1 VLKRCSTT
9 DRGWCRTCEAILGEI
24 SFRLKPI
31 PPFRLDLTAW
41 AIRRRPHN
49 IIDHFDGEVYRR
61 AVVLDG
67 RPVAISVRQ
76 IAPANSPAVEVIA
89 TGPGASRKTS
99 HCIEAMVDR
108 ILGLAIDLRDFYRL
122 ARDDKALRPLVK
134 RLRGMKPVR
143 FPTNFEAFTNAVA
156 CQLVSLTAGMHV
168 VNRIAQKYG
177 LACEFEGTRLHACA
191 EASDIARAEV
201 EDLRALGLSR
211 PKARYLIGLAQ
222 TATGSDRDF
231 SSMESLDDAD
241 AIAALSK
248 FAGVGRWTAEYVL
261 LRGLGRFHIFP
272 GDDVGGRN
280 GLQSYLGLGDRLDYE
295 GVRKSL
301 ARWQAW
307 GGFIYFHLL
316 VNALADHGIVR
327 A

>member
-1 VLKRCSTT
+1 M
-9 DRGWCRTCEAILGEI
+9 GEV
-24 SFRLKPI
+24 SFRLKPV

-49 IIDHFDGEVYRR
+49 TIDHFDGETYRR
-61 AVVLDG
+61 VVVVDEQPAL
-67 RPVAISVRQ
+67 ISVRQ
-76 IAPANSPAVEVIA
+76 IAPPSSPEIEVVA
-89 TGPGASRKTS
+89 TGPGASRNTA
-99 HCIEAMVDR
+99 HAIEAIIDR
-108 ILGLAIDLRDFYRL
+108 VLGLSIDLRSFYRL
-122 ARDDKALRPLVK
+122 VRDDKALGPLVD
-134 RLRGMKPVR
+134 RLIGMKPVR

-168 VNRIAQKYG
+168 VNRIAAKYG
-177 LACEFEGTRLHACA
+177 RFLDVDGVRLHACA

-222 TATGSDRDF
+222 VASNSDPDF
-231 SSMESLDDAD
+231 RSTESLDDNR
-241 AIAALSK
+241 AIAVLSQ
-248 FAGVGRWTAEYVL
+248 FAGVGRWAAEYVL
-261 LRGLGRFHIFP
+261 LRGFGRFNIFP

-280 GLQSYLGLGDRLDYE
+280 GLRDYLGLRDKLDYD
-295 GVRKSL
+295 GVRTAL
-301 ARWQAW
+301 ARWHGW

-316 VNALADHGIVR
+316 VNALADKGIVR

>member
-1 VLKRCSTT
+1 M
-9 DRGWCRTCEAILGEI
+9 GEVT
-24 SFRLKPI
+24 FRLKPL

-49 IIDHFDGEVYRR
+49 TIDHFDGDTYRR
-61 AVVLDG
+61 VVIVNDQA
-67 RPVAISVRQ
+67 VAITVTQ
-76 IAPANSPAVEVIA
+76 VAPPNAPELEVVA
-89 TGPGASRKTS
+89 SGPGASKKNLRG
-99 HCIEAMVDR
+99 IESIVDR
-108 ILGLAIDLRDFYRL
+108 ILGLSIDLRGFYRL
-122 ARDDKALRPLVK
+122 ARDDASLGPLVN

-143 FPTNFEAFTNAVA
+143 FPTNFEAVINAVA

-168 VNRIAQKYG
+168 VNRIAAKYG
-177 LACEFEGTRLHACA
+177 RTCEVDGVALHACP

-222 TATGSDRDF
+222 VASESDRDF
-231 SSMESLDDAD
+231 HSIESLDDAD

-248 FAGVGRWTAEYVL
+248 FAGVGRWTSEYVL
-261 LRGLGRFHIFP
+261 LRGIGRVNIFP

-280 GLQSYLGLGDRLDYE
+280 GLRDYLSLREDLDYA
-295 GVRKSL
+295 GVRSAL
-301 ARWQAW
+301 ARWHAW

-316 VNALADHGIVR
+316 VNALVDKEIVPP
-327 A
+327 

>member
-1 VLKRCSTT
+1 M
-9 DRGWCRTCEAILGEI
+9 GEV
-24 SFRLKPI
+24 SFRLRPV
-31 PPFRLDLTAW
+31 PPFRLDVTAW

-49 IIDHFDGEVYRR
+49 TIDHFDGETYRR
-61 AVVLDG
+61 VVVVNEQPAL
-67 RPVAISVRQ
+67 ISVRQ
-76 IAPANSPAVEVIA
+76 IAPPESPEIEVVAN
-89 TGPGASRKTS
+89 GPRVSRKTTRD
-99 HCIEAMVDR
+99 IEAIVNR
-108 ILGLAIDLRDFYRL
+108 ILGLSIDLRSFYRL
-122 ARDDKALRPLVK
+122 ARDDKALGPLVN
-134 RLRGMKPVR
+134 RLIGMKPVR

-168 VNRIAQKYG
+168 GNRIAAKYG
-177 LACEFEGTRLHACA
+177 RFLDVDGVRLHACA
-191 EASDIARAEV
+191 EASDIVRAEV

-222 TATGSDRDF
+222 VASNSDPDFRSTA
-231 SSMESLDDAD
+231 SLDDNR

-261 LRGLGRFHIFP
+261 LRGFGRFNIFP

-280 GLQSYLGLGDRLDYE
+280 GLRDYLGLRDKLDYD
-295 GVRKSL
+295 GVRTAL
-301 ARWQAW
+301 ARWHAW

-316 VNALADHGIVR
+316 VTALADKGIVR

>member
-1 VLKRCSTT
+1 MGVV
-9 DRGWCRTCEAILGEI
+9 
-24 SFRLKPI
+24 RLTLRPI

-49 IIDHFDGEVYRR
+49 TIDHFDGETYRR
-61 AVVLDG
+61 VVIIGDQ
-67 RPVAISVRQ
+67 PVAIAAKQ
-76 IAPANSPAVEVIA
+76 IAPAKSPELEVVA
-89 TGPGASRKTS
+89 TGPGASKKNAS
-99 HCIEAMVDR
+99 AIEAIVNR
-108 ILGLAIDLRDFYRL
+108 ILGLSIDLRDFYRL
-122 ARDDKALRPLVK
+122 AREDEALGPLVN
-134 RLRGMKPVR
+134 RLKGMKPVR

-168 VNRIAQKYG
+168 VNRIAEKYG
-177 LACEFEGTRLHACA
+177 RAIEVDGARLHACA

-222 TATGSDRDF
+222 IATTSDPDF
-231 SSMESLDDAD
+231 RSVESLDDAA

-248 FAGVGRWTAEYVL
+248 ISGVGRWTAEYVL
-261 LRGLGRFHIFP
+261 LRGCGRFNIFP

-280 GLQSYLGLGDRLDYE
+280 GLCAFLGIEDDLDYD
-295 GVRKSL
+295 GVRKTL
-301 ARWQAW
+301 AHWHAW

-316 VNALADHGIVR
+316 VNALADKGIVR